1 MKTRLL
7 GGIAALLL
15 GIIGTGLL
23 VLYVQGAEA
32 RAQEGLKP
40 VDVLV
45 VVERIPAGTPAEEI
59 GASVQ
64 RKSLAKS
71 AVPETAVADIA
82 SQTGKVTAA
91 DLEPG
96 EQVLSTKLVNPEQY
110 SPGTVPVPDGL
121 EEVTIL
127 LAPERILGARLQ
139 AGDEVAVYASF
150 ETEDEIPAEAPV
162 PPELV
167 GWKQS
172 TKVLFHD
179 VLITAVQQA
188 APDTESSAGDEN
200 VALPGGSAFITV
212 ARTDVDAAKLIFAA
226 EYGSLWLSKESE
238 LSKNNN
244 PPVTTLR
251 KIWE

>member
-15 GIIGTGLL
+15 GVIGTALL
-23 VLYVQGAEA
+23 FLYVQGAEA
-32 RAQEGLKP
+32 RAQAKLEP
-40 VDVLV
+40 VNVLV

-64 RKSLAKS
+64 RKALAKA
-71 AVPETAVADIA
+71 AVPETAVADLT

-96 EQVLSTKLVNPEQY
+96 EQVLSTKLVNPEQF

-121 EEVTIL
+121 EEITLL
-127 LAPERILGARLQ
+127 LAPERIVGARIQ
-139 AGDEVAVYASF
+139 AGDKVGVYASF
-150 ETEDEIPAEAPV
+150 ETGSVPADAPV
-162 PPELV
+162 PPEV
-167 GWKQS
+167 KGWGQT

-188 APDTESSAGDEN
+188 APNTESSAGDEN

-212 ARTDVDAAKLIFAA
+212 ARTDADAAKLIFAA

-238 LSKNNN
+238 LSENKT
-244 PPVTTLR
+244 PPITNLG